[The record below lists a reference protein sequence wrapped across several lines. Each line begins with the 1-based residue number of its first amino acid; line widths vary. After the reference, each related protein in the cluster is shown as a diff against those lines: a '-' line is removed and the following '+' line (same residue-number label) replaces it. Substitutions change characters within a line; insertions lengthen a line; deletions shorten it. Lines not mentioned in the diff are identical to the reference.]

1 MYIYI
6 VYAYICKNTCNICTK
21 THEWINHMEWCN
33 HSWWRHKKGSWVW
46 LLTPLSVDPKA
57 NSIGAAMYFM
67 GCNLASNQLGER
79 KKWRSFK
86 RFQLIV
92 RRGSLGNSAA
102 ELSAAGCKGC
112 SSVVYAKLGCFSF
125 TLVFWS
131 VLGFRT
137 SAMFIKPRIGEIG
150 DLNNVRLTGYLILVV
165 AVLIIF
171 GGIKHLGYMEAMEAR
186 HVFGDPKNRWNLKPT
201 LRRPRYVS
209 RLGTLF
215 LMVVLSWAERGSC
228 FPCFF
233 EFTAPRGSWFYVC
246 MWDAS
251 WVLRRAGLPLLM
263 YLGFFFV

>member
-1 MYIYI
+1 M
-6 VYAYICKNTCNICTK
+6 CNICPK

-46 LLTPLSVDPKA
+46 LLTPPFRWSQGKFYWSCHVFHGL
-57 NSIGAAMYFM
+57 
-67 GCNLASNQLGER
+67 QLGIQAVGG

-102 ELSAAGCKGC
+102 ELSAAGCEGC
-112 SSVVYAKLGCFSF
+112 SSVVYAKLGCF

-131 VLGFRT
+131 VLAFRT

-186 HVFGDPKNRWNLKPT
+186 HVFGESPKNRWNLTPT
-201 LRRPRYVS
+201 PRRPRYVS

-228 FPCFF
+228 FLFF
-233 EFTAPRGSWFYVC
+233 WIHGVSVAPLEVRDFMYVRGMPHGSYGGQACHF
-246 MWDAS
+246 
-251 WVLRRAGLPLLM
+251 
-263 YLGFFFV
+263 